1 LGAEAMQGRDWD
13 RAIKFLGKSLQLH
26 PLPGVE
32 ALLAQARR
40 MRESPPP
47 PPQQNQSKNSQS
59 QNGGKNDS
67 SNSTRQSAPAA
78 STAAAAPS
86 NASQQAATNNGSSS
100 RDRTGPDGRS
110 YTPEQVDVAQ
120 RVLRNKAQGG
130 RGAHYRVLQLDRNC
144 SEADIKKAYRKLAL
158 KLHPDKN
165 AAPHAAE
172 AFKAVGLAYATLSD
186 PQKRNQYDRYGHGT
200 FFRLGGG
207 GGEDVSSPA

>member
-1 LGAEAMQGRDWD
+1 MQGRDWD

-40 MRESPPP
+40 MREAP
-47 PPQQNQSKNSQS
+47 PPQPQQTQNNSSQS
-59 QNGGKNDS
+59 QNGGKNNS

-78 STAAAAPS
+78 AAP
-86 NASQQAATNNGSSS
+86 APSQQAATNNGPSSS

-110 YTPEQVDVAQ
+110 YTPEQADVAQ

-200 FFRLGGG
+200 L
-207 GGEDVSSPA
+207 